1 VPEKYIRP
9 FEPKRGGRP
18 NQRNEPLKHPL
29 PQGGEALGEG
39 AKVYEKD
46 IACLSALADAR
57 ARRKS
62 MFMRSLIQ
70 MPARGI
76 EVIPVSPL

>member
-1 VPEKYIRP
+1 MPEDYIRL

-18 NQRNEPLKHPL
+18 YQRKEPLKHPPL
-29 PQGGEALGEG
+29 QRCEALREG

-46 IACLSALADAR
+46 IAYLCAPDAR

-62 MFMRSLIQ
+62 TFLRSLIQ
-70 MPARGI
+70 MPARGT
-76 EVIPVSPL
+76 EVIPVSLL

>member
-1 VPEKYIRP
+1 VPEEFIRP

-18 NQRNEPLKHPL
+18 YQRKEPLKHPS
-29 PQGGEALGEG
+29 PPRCEELGQS

-46 IACLSALADAR
+46 MANYFASDAR

-62 MFMRSLIQ
+62 TFLRSLIH
-70 MPARGI
+70 MPARGTQ
-76 EVIPVSPL
+76 VIPVSPL